1 MIEMDVIL
9 ANPSKVKILGR
20 FAKSP
25 RTWKNQYFF
34 NFVARNGKQ
43 SSNKTHQLPEVC
55 QNVAWNAFLLWVLAC
70 AVSIN

>member
-1 MIEMDVIL
+1 MMDTERIL
-9 ANPSKVKILGR
+9 ANQSEVKIPGG
-20 FAKSP
+20 FAKTS

-43 SSNKTHQLPEVC
+43 SSNKTHRLPEVC